1 MLKIKKLRL
10 PGPFLIELKIFR
22 DKRGFL
28 YETWNEELYFK
39 SKIKSK
45 IVQVVYSHSKKNTL
59 RGIHFQYPNLQ
70 GKLVSVINGKIFDVI
85 VDIRKK
91 KSIFWEMVRIN
102 FRFKKK
108 TTVMGTGRFWSRISC
123 AF

>member
-91 KSIFWEMVRIN
+91 KSKRKLKTQTKRRCFITPPLKMHI
-102 FRFKKK
+102 KKK
-108 TTVMGTGRFWSRISC
+108 
-123 AF
+123 

>member
-10 PGPFLIELKIFR
+10 PGPFLIEPKIFR

-45 IVQVVYSHSKKNTL
+45 IVQVVYSHSKKNAL

-70 GKLVSVINGKIFDVI
+70 GKLVSVINGKIWY
-85 VDIRKK
+85 R
-91 KSIFWEMVRIN
+91 VRVGKNLPYNKCLKIKN
-102 FRFKKK
+102 KLEKMEIQNIWIDK
-108 TTVMGTGRFWSRISC
+108 YQ
-123 AF
+123 